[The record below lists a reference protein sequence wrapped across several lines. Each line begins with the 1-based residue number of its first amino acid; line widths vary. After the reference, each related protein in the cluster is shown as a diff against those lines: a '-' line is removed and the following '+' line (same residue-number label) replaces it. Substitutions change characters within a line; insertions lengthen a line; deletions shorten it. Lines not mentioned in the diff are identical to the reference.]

1 MLHLQTKIKKIQNML
16 YYLEKLKN
24 QASQIIYLIIMH
36 GLTLIFLALLWFMVE
51 GEQEK
56 VTH

>member
-1 MLHLQTKIKKIQNML
+1 MPLVK
-16 YYLEKLKN
+16 
-24 QASQIIYLIIMH
+24 IIYLIIMH
-36 GLTLIFLALLWFMVE
+36 GLTPIFLALLWFMAE